1 MVSYMHSLLDNSVIL
16 FASSV
21 CCKLL
26 SALFVLLSHLVVPFL
41 VFFIC
46 YISSYLRGTPL
57 LKLRDCQKEPT

>member
-26 SALFVLLSHLVVPFL
+26 SALFVLLSRLVVPFFL
-41 VFFIC
+41 FSS
-46 YISSYLRGTPL
+46 YIFSYLRGTPL
-57 LKLRDCQKEPT
+57 LKLRDCHKEPT